1 MKNFRDFVVQK
12 KMLVSPRSTLCMEP
26 DRLADKLW
34 TDVNSQDFACKP
46 SVEVD
51 QPVVSNIL
59 PHLLVTVINMLRGAK
74 EERL

>member
-1 MKNFRDFVVQK
+1 
-12 KMLVSPRSTLCMEP
+12 MEP

-51 QPVVSNIL
+51 QPVVSDTL
-59 PHLLVTVINMLRGAK
+59 PHLLVTEINMLRGAK

>member
-1 MKNFRDFVVQK
+1 MFQYLSLHDNPWHCDCRLKNFRDFVVQRK
-12 KMLVSPRSTLCMEP
+12 LLVSPRSTLCLEP

-51 QPVVSNIL
+51 QPVVS
-59 PHLLVTVINMLRGAK
+59 P
-74 EERL
+74 

>member
-1 MKNFRDFVVQK
+1 
-12 KMLVSPRSTLCMEP
+12 MEP

-51 QPVVSNIL
+51 QPVVSVTF

>member
-1 MKNFRDFVVQK
+1 
-12 KMLVSPRSTLCMEP
+12 MLVSPRSTLCMEP